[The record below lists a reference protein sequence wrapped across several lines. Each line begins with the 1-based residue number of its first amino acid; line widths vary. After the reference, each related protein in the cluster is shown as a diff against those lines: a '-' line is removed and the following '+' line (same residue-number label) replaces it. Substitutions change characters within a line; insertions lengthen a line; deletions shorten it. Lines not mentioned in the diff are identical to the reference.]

1 MTPFEITVEEFKK
14 LQDDTTAEYQ
24 LIDVREPNEFATAN
38 IGGTLIPMRT
48 LPQHFNDL
56 RDDVPLVIM
65 CHIGGRSTMA
75 AEFLRRNG
83 FENAQSLAGGI
94 EAWSQ
99 RIDPKVPKY

>member
-1 MTPFEITVEEFKK
+1 MIPFEITVEELKK
-14 LQDDTTAEYQ
+14 LQDDTSEYQ
-24 LIDVREPNEFATAN
+24 LIDVREPNEFAAAN

-48 LPQHFNDL
+48 LPQHLNDL
-56 RDDVPLVIM
+56 RDDVPLVIL

-94 EAWSQ
+94 EAWST
-99 RIDPKVPKY
+99 RIDPSIPKY